1 MTLQD
6 WTPIMLVAAMG
17 IIFCM
22 LVYLWMTVKRLQ
34 DKIDMV
40 GRLSE
45 DTDTY
50 THQIDA
56 AMGKSNVDLK
66 LSVESLGNRIDMV
79 GRRIDVVDENLSPR
93 VSNLEEISG
102 NLEDIHSV
110 MDDVHAIASSYKEQ
124 RELLN
129 VLRKDV
135 DVLIS
140 ETNAG

>member
-6 WTPIMLVAAMG
+6 WTSLIVIAGVGVIVCLM
-17 IIFCM
+17 I
-22 LVYLWMTVKRLQ
+22 YLWMTTKRLK

-50 THQIDA
+50 THRIDA
-56 AMGKSNVDLK
+56 AMGEASVDTK
-66 LSVESLGNRIDMV
+66 LSIESLENRIDVV
-79 GRRIDVVDENLSPR
+79 GRRIDVVDESLSRR
-93 VSNLEEISG
+93 VANLEEISG
-102 NLEDIHSV
+102 NLEEVHSV
-110 MDDVHAIASSYKEQ
+110 MDEVRAIASSYKEQ

-129 VLRKDV
+129 MLRKDV
-135 DVLIS
+135 DVLIG

>member
-6 WTPIMLVAAMG
+6 WTSLIVIAGVGVIVCLM
-17 IIFCM
+17 I
-22 LVYLWMTVKRLQ
+22 YLWMLTKRLQ

-50 THQIDA
+50 THRIDA
-56 AMGKSNVDLK
+56 AMGEVSVDTK
-66 LSVESLGNRIDMV
+66 LSIEALDNRIDALN
-79 GRRIDVVDENLSPR
+79 RRIEDIDKDLSKRVV
-93 VSNLEEISG
+93 NLEEISG
-102 NLEDIHSV
+102 NLENVHNV
-110 MDDVHAIASSYKEQ
+110 MDEVRAIASSYKEQ

-129 VLRKDV
+129 MLRKDV
-135 DVLIS
+135 DVLIG

>member
-6 WTPIMLVAAMG
+6 WTSLIVIAGVGVIVCLM
-17 IIFCM
+17 I
-22 LVYLWMTVKRLQ
+22 YLWMTVKRLQ

-56 AMGKSNVDLK
+56 AMGEANVDLK

-79 GRRIDVVDENLSPR
+79 GRRIDAVDENLSGR

-129 VLRKDV
+129 TLRREV
-135 DVLIS
+135 DVIIS
-140 ETNAG
+140 EINAG